1 MAIPQPIDELS
12 PQCGDTAAAVPIM
25 QLFGVPVCAAKMS
38 DALASVKD
46 AVRTRK
52 PLHIGVVNAAKIVGM
67 QRSPELAEAV
77 LQSDCIYADGI
88 SVVWASRLL
97 GRKLPERIAG
107 IDLMHEILASSDGYK
122 VYCLGATQEV
132 LDEVVRQFSK
142 NYPQAT
148 VVGSH
153 HGYFTEDDEADI
165 AINVAESGADI
176 LFVAITSPKKEQ
188 FMARWADKMGVPVV
202 HGVGGSFDVVAGL
215 VERAPESWQRMGLE
229 WLYRVKQE
237 PGRLWKRYLVTNT
250 LFAIEV
256 VRELFRV
263 KVTGRR

>member
-1 MAIPQPIDELS
+1 MTISRPIDEL
-12 PQCGDTAAAVPIM
+12 PAKGGDTAATVPIM
-25 QLFGVPVCAAKMS
+25 QLFGVPVCAASMS
-38 DALASVKD
+38 DVLASVRD
-46 AVRTRK
+46 AVKTRV

-67 QRSPELAEAV
+67 QRNSELADAV
-77 LQSDCIYADGI
+77 LQSDRIYADGI

-97 GRKLPERIAG
+97 GRSLPERIAG
-107 IDLMHEILASSDGYK
+107 IDLMHEILASPEGYK
-122 VYCLGATQEV
+122 IYCLGATQEV
-132 LDEVVRQFSK
+132 LDEVVRQFAK
-142 NYPQAT
+142 NYPHAT

-153 HGYFTEDDEADI
+153 HGYFTEVDESDI
-165 AINVAESGADI
+165 AMSVAESGADI